1 MFSMINAVKS
11 PATQLRQCSE
21 EKLARQKRL
30 YMVQEFDSF
39 HIVCHINQ
47 YNDAI
52 ILPLVVRQATES
64 TLVSCLSFSLENHQM
79 MHYLGTTT

>member
-21 EKLARQKRL
+21 EKLAQQRL
-30 YMVQEFDSF
+30 YMVQEFESF

-52 ILPLVVRQATES
+52 ILVVRQATES
-64 TLVSCLSFSLENHQM
+64 TLVSCLSFSLENHQLT
-79 MHYLGTTT
+79 HYLGTTT